1 MSATVWLIIAIILFT
16 LAGALFTA
24 AVIMFFVMDIPGIIG
39 DLSGRTLAKG
49 IQNIRNESAYAHSRN
64 AKAANRRINP
74 SRPFSI
80 GSDYAKDKGY
90 AVPQLAHASRRLDRN
105 TLRGEST
112 PAPDS
117 ADNGHNRSAASNNQY
132 TQTTTMLDNL
142 NNQYTQATSVLD
154 NSNNQYTQATTV
166 LDNSNNQYTQATTV
180 LDNSNNQY
188 MQATTVPGGSGS
200 ENPSDTIINSYYN
213 EYTQGT
219 TILSES
225 PDSVPENPNE
235 QYRAVPPL
243 NAKSDLPL
251 GFRVVRRVSVTH
263 CSEVI

>member
-154 NSNNQYTQATTV
+154 NSNNQYMQATTV
-166 LDNSNNQYTQATTV
+166 LDNSNNRYT
-180 LDNSNNQY
+180 
-188 MQATTVPGGSGS
+188 QATTVPGGSGS

-225 PDSVPENPNE
+225 SDSVPENPNE

>member
-90 AVPQLAHASRRLDRN
+90 AIPQLAHASRRLDRN

-142 NNQYTQATSVLD
+142 NNQYTQAT
-154 NSNNQYTQATTV
+154 TV
-166 LDNSNNQYTQATTV
+166 LDNSNNQYT
-180 LDNSNNQY
+180 
-188 MQATTVPGGSGS
+188 QATTVPGGSGS

-225 PDSVPENPNE
+225 SDSVPENPNE

>member
-154 NSNNQYTQATTV
+154 NLNNQYTQATTV
-166 LDNSNNQYTQATTV
+166 LDNSNNQYT
-180 LDNSNNQY
+180 
-188 MQATTVPGGSGS
+188 QATTVPGGSGS

-225 PDSVPENPNE
+225 SDSVPENPNE

>member
-142 NNQYTQATSVLD
+142 NNQYTQAT
-154 NSNNQYTQATTV
+154 TV
-166 LDNSNNQYTQATTV
+166 LDNSNNQYT
-180 LDNSNNQY
+180 
-188 MQATTVPGGSGS
+188 QATTVPGGSGS

-225 PDSVPENPNE
+225 SDSVPENPNE

>member
-90 AVPQLAHASRRLDRN
+90 AIPQLAHASRRLDRN

-154 NSNNQYTQATTV
+154 NLNNQYTQATTV
-166 LDNSNNQYTQATTV
+166 LDNSNNQYT
-180 LDNSNNQY
+180 
-188 MQATTVPGGSGS
+188 QATTVPGGSGS

-225 PDSVPENPNE
+225 SDSVPENPNE

-263 CSEVI
+263 CSEVIS